1 MKRIT
6 LAWALTLCSFIT
18 FIACSSPDVG
28 ERSVSIIPAPAQM
41 TVGEGTFTIHPGIEI
56 GYADESLKGMGELL
70 SNEIAIRHQ
79 AGFRL
84 RQRIELHHLLEL
96 TDPKEFAD
104 LPKAYGLSPKDSV
117 PVDESYS
124 LSIQKRNIY
133 IKATTLEGIYRGI
146 TTLKQ
151 IVGGNLQPGGE
162 KIYLPLLEVKDS
174 PRFAWR
180 GLSFDVSRCFF
191 DPEEV
196 KQVID
201 MVALYKM
208 NVLHMHLSDNQG
220 WRIEIKKYPE
230 LAEIGGQLPNNGR
243 KGGYYTQ
250 EEFKDLVNYANE
262 RFITIIPEVDIPGHT
277 AAVFAAYPDFKN
289 ALKFKTKVNIP
300 GRPSMPST

>member
-1 MKRIT
+1 M
-6 LAWALTLCSFIT
+6 
-18 FIACSSPDVG
+18 
-28 ERSVSIIPAPAQM
+28 
-41 TVGEGTFTIHPGIEI
+41 
-56 GYADESLKGMGELL
+56 
-70 SNEIAIRHQ
+70 
-79 AGFRL
+79 
-84 RQRIELHHLLEL
+84 HHLPRVS
-96 TDPKEFAD
+96 DPKEFAD

-151 IVGGNLQPGGE
+151 IVGSNLQPGGE
-162 KIYLPLLEVKDS
+162 KIYLPLLEVKDA

-191 DPEEV
+191 SDPEEV

-230 LAEIGGQLPNNGR
+230 LAEIGGQLPQRQRQKRRLLYARGVQ
-243 KGGYYTQ
+243 GY
-250 EEFKDLVNYANE
+250 LVNSAKE

-289 ALKFKTKVNIP
+289 AVKFKTKVNIP
-300 GRPSMPST
+300 GQAFNALDVDDPKAMQFTEGCYRGASRFSTRKLHSYRRRRGDRLTP